1 MAQTILA
8 VDDEKDIA
16 EMLKYY
22 FTKQGYR
29 VITAQN
35 GKDALKFAEKKPDL
49 ILLDIN
55 LPDLDGLSICE
66 KIRDF
71 VSCPIIFLTARIED
85 GDKIKGFA
93 AGGDDYVIKPF
104 SMDELGAR
112 VAAHLRRELRRSGG
126 SEVRFDENLVID
138 YSARRIF
145 YRGKELIFAKKEFD
159 IIEYLSQHPGQVFDK
174 ETIYERVWSYD
185 SEGESSVITEH
196 IRRIRAK
203 FSAAG
208 AGPYIETVWGC
219 GYKWAR

>member
-1 MAQTILA
+1 M
-8 VDDEKDIA
+8 
-16 EMLKYY
+16 
-22 FTKQGYR
+22 
-29 VITAQN
+29 ITAQN

-85 GDKIKGFA
+85 GDKIRGFA

-145 YRGKELIFAKKEFD
+145 YQGKELIFAKKEFD
-159 IIEYLSQHPGQVFDK
+159 IIELLSQNPGQVFDK
-174 ETIYERVWSYD
+174 ERIYERVWGLDGTGDASLVA
-185 SEGESSVITEH
+185 ERV
-196 IRRIRAK
+196 RRIRAGLA
-203 FSAAG
+203 AAG
-208 AGPYIETVWGC
+208 AKPHIQTVWGC
-219 GYKWAR
+219 GYKWVE

>member
-1 MAQTILA
+1 
-8 VDDEKDIA
+8 
-16 EMLKYY
+16 
-22 FTKQGYR
+22 
-29 VITAQN
+29 
-35 GKDALKFAEKKPDL
+35 
-49 ILLDIN
+49 
-55 LPDLDGLSICE
+55 
-66 KIRDF
+66 
-71 VSCPIIFLTARIED
+71 
-85 GDKIKGFA
+85 
-93 AGGDDYVIKPF
+93 
-104 SMDELGAR
+104 MDELGAR

-145 YRGKELIFAKKEFD
+145 YQGKELIFAKKEFD

-203 FSAAG
+203 FLSLG
-208 AGPYIETVWGC
+208 DRPYIETVWGC

>member
-71 VSCPIIFLTARIED
+71 VSCPIIFT
-85 GDKIKGFA
+85 
-93 AGGDDYVIKPF
+93 
-104 SMDELGAR
+104 R
-112 VAAHLRRELRRSGG
+112 VF
-126 SEVRFDENLVID
+126 V
-138 YSARRIF
+138 
-145 YRGKELIFAKKEFD
+145 
-159 IIEYLSQHPGQVFDK
+159 
-174 ETIYERVWSYD
+174 
-185 SEGESSVITEH
+185 
-196 IRRIRAK
+196 
-203 FSAAG
+203 
-208 AGPYIETVWGC
+208 
-219 GYKWAR
+219 

>member
-104 SMDELGAR
+104 SMDLYGQYWTAWDGPPER
-112 VAAHLRRELRRSGG
+112 K
-126 SEVRFDENLVID
+126 EN
-138 YSARRIF
+138 A
-145 YRGKELIFAKKEFD
+145 
-159 IIEYLSQHPGQVFDK
+159 
-174 ETIYERVWSYD
+174 
-185 SEGESSVITEH
+185 
-196 IRRIRAK
+196 
-203 FSAAG
+203 
-208 AGPYIETVWGC
+208 
-219 GYKWAR
+219 

>member
-85 GDKIKGFA
+85 GDKIRGFA

-126 SEVRFDENLVID
+126 SEVRFDENLVK
-138 YSARRIF
+138 RTPLCQKRI
-145 YRGKELIFAKKEFD
+145 
-159 IIEYLSQHPGQVFDK
+159 
-174 ETIYERVWSYD
+174 
-185 SEGESSVITEH
+185 
-196 IRRIRAK
+196 
-203 FSAAG
+203 
-208 AGPYIETVWGC
+208 
-219 GYKWAR
+219 

>member
-35 GKDALKFAEKKPDL
+35 GKDALKFAEKKPGL

-71 VSCPIIFLTARIED
+71 VS
-85 GDKIKGFA
+85 
-93 AGGDDYVIKPF
+93 
-104 SMDELGAR
+104 
-112 VAAHLRRELRRSGG
+112 
-126 SEVRFDENLVID
+126 VRLF
-138 YSARRIF
+138 F
-145 YRGKELIFAKKEFD
+145 
-159 IIEYLSQHPGQVFDK
+159 
-174 ETIYERVWSYD
+174 
-185 SEGESSVITEH
+185 
-196 IRRIRAK
+196 
-203 FSAAG
+203 
-208 AGPYIETVWGC
+208 
-219 GYKWAR
+219 

>member
-112 VAAHLRRELRRSGG
+112 VAAHLRRELRHSRRLGG
-126 SEVRFDENLVID
+126 AL
-138 YSARRIF
+138 
-145 YRGKELIFAKKEFD
+145 
-159 IIEYLSQHPGQVFDK
+159 
-174 ETIYERVWSYD
+174 
-185 SEGESSVITEH
+185 
-196 IRRIRAK
+196 
-203 FSAAG
+203 
-208 AGPYIETVWGC
+208 
-219 GYKWAR
+219 

>member
-85 GDKIKGFA
+85 GDKIRGFA

-145 YRGKELIFAKKEFD
+145 YKGKELLFAKKEFD

-208 AGPYIETVWGC
+208 AGSYIETVWGC
-219 GYKWAR
+219 GYQWAR